1 VLLIKLRPSF
11 VFDTTL
17 ELHILPPDTRFGCKT
32 RNQAAAKVK
41 MIDLLIL
48 GISLLII
55 NWWEPWQC
63 TYLVSTVRL
72 FNVFGYAED
81 RSFK

>member
-1 VLLIKLRPSF
+1 M
-11 VFDTTL
+11 L
-17 ELHILPPDTRFGCKT
+17 EFHILLPDTRFGCKT

-41 MIDLLIL
+41 MIGLLIL
-48 GISLLII
+48 GVSLFTV

-63 TYLVSTVRL
+63 TCTISTVRL
-72 FNVFGYAED
+72 FNVFGYDEY